1 MFAFQTQG
9 YELQIIYKL
18 DGVHMLYEKFV
29 ECLENDDK
37 PNAVRIALDAL
48 ETGKVGII
56 ELYNELLMPAQ
67 NKMEM
72 EERRESVAI
81 WKEHFRTSV
90 VRTIIEY
97 CYPRV
102 VNEGLRN
109 SLKAGRKKIL
119 VFCPAEE
126 YHDIG
131 ARMIAD
137 FFTLCGHQVYFLG
150 GNTPPEALLQA
161 IVRLRPEVIAMG
173 VSNYFNLVA
182 ARRTIEDVKKI
193 LGNEISIILGGAAF
207 KDNLTVVKEIG
218 GDYYVDSF
226 DAVVSISEG
235 WENHETGI

>member
-1 MFAFQTQG
+1 
-9 YELQIIYKL
+9 
-18 DGVHMLYEKFV
+18 MLYEKFV

-48 ETGKVGII
+48 ETGKVGIV
-56 ELYNELLMPAQ
+56 ELYNELLIPAQ
-67 NKMEM
+67 NKMEL

-109 SLKAGRKKIL
+109 SFKEGRKKIL

-126 YHDIG
+126 YQDIG

-161 IVRLRPEVIAMG
+161 IVRLHPEVIAMG

-182 ARRTIEDVKKI
+182 ARRTIEDVRKI
-193 LGNEISIILGGAAF
+193 LGDDVSIILGGAAF
-207 KDNLTVVKEIG
+207 KDNLSVVKELG
-218 GDYYVDSF
+218 GDYYVDGY
-226 DAVVSISEG
+226 DAVVSTSEG
-235 WENHETGI
+235 WEKYETGI

>member
-1 MFAFQTQG
+1 
-9 YELQIIYKL
+9 
-18 DGVHMLYEKFV
+18 MLFEKFV

-48 ETGKVGII
+48 ETGKVGIV
-56 ELYNELLMPAQ
+56 ELYNELLIPVQ
-67 NKMEM
+67 NKMELA
-72 EERRESVAI
+72 EQRESVAI

-90 VRTIIEY
+90 VRTVIEY

-109 SLKAGRKKIL
+109 SFRKGRKKIL

-137 FFTLCGHQVYFLG
+137 FFSLCGHQVFFLG

-161 IVRLRPEVIAMG
+161 IVRLQPEVVAMG

-182 ARRTIEDVKKI
+182 AKRTIEDVRKI

-218 GDYYVDSF
+218 GNYYVDGY
-226 DAVVSISEG
+226 DAVVRISKG
-235 WENHETGI
+235 WEDYETGI

>member
-1 MFAFQTQG
+1 
-9 YELQIIYKL
+9 
-18 DGVHMLYEKFV
+18 MLYEKFV

-48 ETGKVGII
+48 ETGKVGIV
-56 ELYNELLMPAQ
+56 ELYNELLMPVQ
-67 NKMEM
+67 NKMEL

-90 VRTIIEY
+90 VRTVVEY

-109 SLKAGRKKIL
+109 SFRTGKKKIL
-119 VFCPAEE
+119 IFCPAEE
-126 YHDIG
+126 YHDVG

-150 GNTPPEALLQA
+150 GNTPPKALLQA
-161 IVRLRPEVIAMG
+161 MVRLRPEVIAMG

-182 ARRTIEDVKKI
+182 ARRTIEDVRKI

-207 KDNLTVVKEIG
+207 KDNLSVVKEIG
-218 GDYYVDSF
+218 GDYYVDSY
-226 DAVVSISEG
+226 DAVVRISEG
-235 WENHETGI
+235 WEDHETGI

>member
-1 MFAFQTQG
+1 MFVFYTDG
-9 YELQIIYKL
+9 YKLSRIYKL
-18 DGVHMLYEKFV
+18 DGVRMLYEKFV

-48 ETGKVGII
+48 ETGKVGIV
-56 ELYNELLMPAQ
+56 ELYNELLMPVQ
-67 NKMEM
+67 NKMEL

-90 VRTIIEY
+90 VRTVIEY

-102 VNEGLRN
+102 VNEGMRN
-109 SLKAGRKKIL
+109 SFRAGRKKIL
-119 VFCPAEE
+119 IFCPVEE
-126 YHDIG
+126 YHDVG

-150 GNTPPEALLQA
+150 SNTPPEALLQA
-161 IVRLRPEVIAMG
+161 MVRLRPEVIAMG

-182 ARRTIEDVKKI
+182 ARRTIEDVRKI
-193 LGNEISIILGGAAF
+193 LGDEISIILGGAAF
-207 KDNLTVVKEIG
+207 KDNLSVVKEIG
-218 GDYYVDSF
+218 GDYYVDSY
-226 DAVVSISEG
+226 DAVVRISEG

>member
-1 MFAFQTQG
+1 
-9 YELQIIYKL
+9 
-18 DGVHMLYEKFV
+18 MLYEKFV

-37 PNAVRIALDAL
+37 ANAVRIALDAL
-48 ETGKVGII
+48 ETGKVGIV
-56 ELYNELLMPAQ
+56 ELYTELLMPVQ
-67 NKMEM
+67 NKMEL
-72 EERRESVAI
+72 EERLESVAI

-90 VRTIIEY
+90 VRTVMEY

-109 SLKAGRKKIL
+109 SFKKGRKKIV

-150 GNTPPEALLQA
+150 GNTPPEALMQA
-161 IVRLRPEVIAMG
+161 MVRLRPEVIAMG

-182 ARRTIEDVKKI
+182 ARRTIEDVRKI
-193 LGNEISIILGGAAF
+193 LGKNIYVILGGAAF
-207 KDNLTVVKEIG
+207 KDNLAVVKEIG
-218 GDYYVDSF
+218 GDCYIDSY
-226 DAVVSISEG
+226 DVVARVSEG
-235 WENHETGI
+235 WEINETGI

>member
-1 MFAFQTQG
+1 
-9 YELQIIYKL
+9 
-18 DGVHMLYEKFV
+18 MLYEKFV
-29 ECLENDDK
+29 ECLEKDDK

-48 ETGKVGII
+48 ETGKVGIV
-56 ELYNELLMPAQ
+56 ELYTDLLLPAQ
-67 NKMEM
+67 NKMEL
-72 EERRESVAI
+72 EEKRESVAI

-90 VRTIIEY
+90 VRTVIEY
-97 CYPRV
+97 CYPQV

-109 SLKAGRKKIL
+109 SFKMGKKKIL

-126 YHDIG
+126 YHDVG

-161 IVRLRPEVIAMG
+161 MVRLRPEVIAMG
-173 VSNYFNLVA
+173 VSNYFNLVTA
-182 ARRTIEDVKKI
+182 KRTIKDVRKI
-193 LGNEISIILGGAAF
+193 LGKDISIVLGGAAF

-218 GDYYVDSF
+218 GDFYVDSY
-226 DAVVSISEG
+226 DAVVRISEG